1 MSQTHGRSPQDPVG
15 GADGGG
21 RDGGGGDGGG
31 GDGGEGRWDP
41 DSRTARVTRALQVR
55 ELVDAFAAVGVDVGV
70 GGDEGDVGDRFDE
83 MSFLYARGAVL
94 ARDADAPRVRR
105 ALGLDEQP
113 PAKDDGGE
121 RAAARRPVRGRER
134 AGSSAGLTRVELPA
148 GRDTLEA
155 LAELDRVLGPGV
167 ATPDHVLHVCPK
179 AYACPATEPV
189 PSDGPGDPGPRD
201 PALGTGVRVVVVDT
215 GLVGDLAQRLPVLAG
230 VTGDEEDPVAVGRY
244 RGHGSFIAGIVRAMA
259 PAAQVDV
266 EAMLWVG
273 GGLLESDLAPALAR
287 ALESTPDVISLSAG
301 ATTRHGHPLLA
312 LEAFWEHRLR
322 HVKGT
327 VLVCAAGNN
336 GDRGPFWP
344 ATFPWSVAVGAL
356 EPDGSRAPY
365 SNHGSWVDVWA
376 RGSDV
381 VAPYPAGD
389 YTYAWPPHT
398 GETVSFT
405 SGWASWSGTSFA
417 TPLVAGL
424 VAARASWSG
433 ESARDAARSLVHAAR
448 HHATAYVGA
457 VLEPGM
463 ADAP

>member
-1 MSQTHGRSPQDPVG
+1 M
-15 GADGGG
+15 
-21 RDGGGGDGGG
+21 
-31 GDGGEGRWDP
+31 
-41 DSRTARVTRALQVR
+41 R

-70 GGDEGDVGDRFDE
+70 GGEDGDAGDRFDE
-83 MSFLYARGAVL
+83 MAFLYARGAVL
-94 ARDADAPRVRR
+94 TRDADVARVRR
-105 ALGLDEQP
+105 ALGLDERP
-113 PAKDDGGE
+113 PAKDDGDE
-121 RAAARRPVRGRER
+121 RARRRRPGRGRER
-134 AGSSAGLTRVELPA
+134 AGSSAGLTRIELD

-155 LAELDRVLGPGV
+155 VAELDRVLGPGV

-179 AYACPATEPV
+179 GYACPATEPV
-189 PSDGPGDPGPRD
+189 PSDGPADPAPRD

-215 GLVGDLAQRLPVLAG
+215 GLVGELAQKVDVLAG
-230 VTGDEEDPVAVGRY
+230 VTGDEEDASAVGRY
-244 RGHGSFIAGIVRAMA
+244 RGHGSFIAGIVKAMA
-259 PAAQVDV
+259 PAAEVDV

-273 GGLLESDLAPALAR
+273 GGILESDLAPALGR
-287 ALESTPDVISLSAG
+287 ALESVPDVISLSAG

-312 LEAFWEHRLR
+312 LEAFWEHGLR

-344 ATFPWSVAVGAL
+344 ATSPWSVAVGAL

-376 RGSDV
+376 RGSDL
-381 VAPYPAGD
+381 VAPYPVGA
-389 YTYAWPPHT
+389 YTYAWPPHV
-398 GETVSFT
+398 GETASFG

-433 ESARDAARSLVHAAR
+433 ESARVAARSLVRAAR
-448 HHATAYVGA
+448 AHATPYVGA